1 LSSAG
6 PGLILPEPRGWNNS
20 DKITS
25 EAILTLSD
33 ESGKIVFTEKI
44 VLPMKG
50 ANADAYQM
58 ERTLPLMAGKKYEGL
73 FIVTTSKGKS
83 LSSKVVSTLSEAGLL
98 DLYFEEFD
106 YN

>member
-1 LSSAG
+1 
-6 PGLILPEPRGWNNS
+6 
-20 DKITS
+20 
-25 EAILTLSD
+25 
-33 ESGKIVFTEKI
+33 
-44 VLPMKG
+44 MKG